1 MAKTRAA
8 GLWEITA
15 RVAQERHFVCP
26 PQMEG
31 TVKSY
36 IKMVDIVNENS
47 ACFEEEDLKGAV
59 NSP

>member
-31 TVKSY
+31 AVKSY
-36 IKMVDIVNENS
+36 IKMVDIVGENL
-47 ACFEEEDLKGAV
+47 AAIEEEDLKGTV
-59 NSP
+59 N